1 MHPTLT
7 SPTQTPPT
15 LTLIAAFDRHFAI
28 GRAGQIP
35 WDLPDDMRHFIQSTR
50 GKPVVMGRRTW
61 DSLWIK
67 PLPKRLNVVMTRLA
81 PASTS
86 SSTSSSPA
94 FPPGVLTARSLTEA
108 ISMTDLAP
116 EVMIIGGGD
125 IYTQSL
131 PFASRMILT
140 HIDAEIPDA
149 DAFFPRFNPDEWA
162 IRERVDHPTDDRH
175 ALPFSIITYERL
187 APPQPIP

>member
-1 MHPTLT
+1 MHPTL
-7 SPTQTPPT
+7 TPPT

-67 PLPKRLNVVMTRLA
+67 PLPKRLNVVMSQQHPTL
-81 PASTS
+81 PH
-86 SSTSSSPA
+86 
-94 FPPGVLTARSLTEA
+94 GVLTARSLPEA
-108 ISMTDLAP
+108 IALTDPAP

-125 IYTQSL
+125 IYTLSL

-140 HIDAEIPDA
+140 HIDAEITDA

-175 ALPFSIITYERL
+175 ALPFSIVTYERL
-187 APPQPIP
+187 APPQAIT